1 MRRLKYRLT
10 KRQRDM
16 RCVATATTT
25 DLSQATALQFRGAA
39 QDSAVFCD
47 PRGGVHASAEIPCDS
62 ARPKRAA

>member
-16 RCVATATTT
+16 RCAATAT

-47 PRGGVHASAEIPCDS
+47 PRGGVHASAEIPYDS
-62 ARPKRAA
+62 TRPKRAA